1 MRKSFTKLEI
11 ILLVGVCALL
21 MIIAFICET
30 EYEFCF
36 TTGENSYTCSY
47 QKIGDY
53 LLGRN

>member
-1 MRKSFTKLEI
+1 MTKLEI
-11 ILLVGVCALL
+11 GLLTLVCVLV

-30 EYEFCF
+30 DYEFCW
-36 TTGENSYTCSY
+36 TDGGDTYTCSY